1 MSSEEH
7 RFELPRNIERHLAA
21 LSKLYA
27 REGQTQK
34 QRILVNAHVRVHEE
48 WSSDNWDG
56 GTYGHALYLAVPEV
70 LYLEVLRKKEALQEE
85 IRTDLNKVHNVQH
98 EFIQEVFLEMDVP
111 ADLDWR
117 RESGVL
123 DAGKRDVPSDT
134 LKRIWGDSGF
144 RVFLSHK
151 AEVKSEASGL
161 KERLHIYGVSAFV
174 AHEDIYPTKE
184 WQNEIESALSS
195 MDAFVALMTDN
206 FHDSLWTDQEV
217 GYALGR
223 GVPIIAVKLGRDPY
237 GFIGRFQALS
247 CTWSDAGEEI
257 VKLLVKSSRMKDAYI
272 VAVEECRSFDT
283 GNSLAK
289 VLGAIDALTDRQGDA
304 LVSAFND
311 NPQVNGSF
319 GFSGAWP
326 AKHGEGLIAHLLRI
340 TGRLYELSKT
350 GKFQLR
356 A

>member
-1 MSSEEH
+1 MSSEAR

-27 REGQTQK
+27 KEGQTQK

-70 LYLEVLRKKEALQEE
+70 LYIEVLRKKETLQEE
-85 IRTDLNKVHNVQH
+85 IKSDLNRVHNVQH

-111 ADLDWR
+111 AESDWR

-123 DAGKRDVPSDT
+123 EAGKRDVPSDT

-151 AEVKSEASGL
+151 AEVKKEASGL
-161 KERLHIYGVSAFV
+161 KERLYVYGVSAFV
-174 AHEDIYPTKE
+174 AHEDIHPTKE
-184 WQNEIESALSS
+184 WQDEIESALSS
-195 MDAFVALMTDN
+195 MDAFVALMTDD

-247 CTWSDAGEEI
+247 CGWSDAGEEI
-257 VKLLVKSSRMKDAYI
+257 IKLLMKFSRMKDAYI
-272 VAVEECRSFDT
+272 AAVGRCQSYDG

-289 VLGAIDALTDRQGDA
+289 VLGAIDGLTDAQGEGLA
-304 LVSAFND
+304 SAFNE
-311 NPQVNGSF
+311 NQQVSGSF
-319 GFSGAWP
+319 GFSGGWP
-326 AKHGEGLIAHLLRI
+326 TKHGEGLIPHLLRI
-340 TGRLYELSKT
+340 TGRGYELSKT
-350 GKFQLR
+350 GKLQLR
-356 A
+356 V

>member
-1 MSSEEH
+1 MSRDER
-7 RFELPRNIERHLAA
+7 RFELPRSIERHLAT
-21 LSKLYA
+21 LSTLYA
-27 REGQTQK
+27 KEGQTQK

-48 WSSDNWDG
+48 WSRDNWDG

-70 LYLEVLRKKEALQEE
+70 LYVEVLRKKETLQEE
-85 IRTDLNKVHNVQH
+85 IKADLNKVHNVQH
-98 EFIQEVFLEMDVP
+98 EFIEEVFLEMDVP

-123 DAGKRDVPSDT
+123 EAGKRDVPSDT

-151 AEVKSEASGL
+151 AEVKKEASGL
-161 KERLHIYGVSAFV
+161 KERICVYGVSAFV
-174 AHEDIYPTKE
+174 AHEDIHPTKE
-184 WQNEIESALSS
+184 WQDEIESALSS

-247 CTWSDAGEEI
+247 CGWSDVAEGI
-257 VKLLVKSSRMKDAYI
+257 TKLLVKTSRMKDAY
-272 VAVEECRSFDT
+272 VAAVARCRSYDD
-283 GNSLAK
+283 GNLLAR
-289 VLGAIDALTDRQGDA
+289 VLGSIDGLTTAQGDA
-304 LVSAFND
+304 LAVAFNE
-311 NPQVNGSF
+311 NPEVSGSF
-319 GFSGAWP
+319 GFSGTWA
-326 AKHGEGLIAHLLRI
+326 AKHGEGLIPHLIRT
-340 TGRLYELSKT
+340 TGRGYHLAKT
-350 GKFQLR
+350 GKIQV
-356 A
+356 